1 MSYKAVCE
9 YSSSFQDFIL
19 QNKVIYEGDDQIDAG
34 GTQYKQSSS
43 EEWTQVQEGEG
54 LSIDPIPWTGC
65 QEEFSVNITD
75 EEVDKLRYS
84 SGDI

>member
-1 MSYKAVCE
+1 
-9 YSSSFQDFIL
+9 
-19 QNKVIYEGDDQIDAG
+19 
-34 GTQYKQSSS
+34 
-43 EEWTQVQEGEG
+43 VQEGEG